1 MILVDTSAVIAML
14 DTSEENHE
22 AVIAFWGRKLILP
35 VTLLAEI
42 DYLVTKRLGAHIA
55 RAFLKGLEA
64 KDLELLGFEPE
75 DLTRAN
81 AIMAKYP
88 NVPLGLADS
97 SIIALAERYRVK
109 QILTLDRRH
118 FSLVRPRG
126 LEYLRRWEALN
137 NPWTSQAVA

>member
-22 AVIAFWGRKLILP
+22 AVLAFWGKQLVLP

-42 DYLVTKRLGAHIA
+42 DYLVTKRLGAHIS
-55 RAFLKGLEA
+55 RAFLKGLEDN
-64 KDLELLGFEPE
+64 DLELMAFEPD
-75 DLTRAN
+75 DLARAN
-81 AIMAKYP
+81 AIMARYP

-97 SIIALAERYRVK
+97 SIIALAERHRVK

-118 FSLVRPRG
+118 FSLVRPLG
-126 LEYLRRWEALN
+126 MAYF
-137 NPWTSQAVA
+137 

>member
-14 DTSEENHE
+14 DTSEANHKTVT
-22 AVIAFWGRKLILP
+22 ALWGRRLVLP

-42 DYLVTKRLGAHIA
+42 DYLVTKRLGAHVS

-64 KDLELLGFEPE
+64 NDLELLAFEPQ
-75 DLTRAN
+75 DLARAN
-81 AIMAKYP
+81 AIMARYP

-97 SIIALAERYRVK
+97 SIIALAERYGVK

-118 FSLVRPRG
+118 FSLVRPLG
-126 LEYLRRWEALN
+126 LNYFELL
-137 NPWTSQAVA
+137 PH